1 MKKIMAQ
8 VETKSLHSYLL
19 RVYAIVVH
27 GRVHPHDDGA
37 HGGVVLVKANDLVNN
52 TFKYKTNFLAWC
64 MRNCTTS
71 RYMTLSP
78 KTILHSKGCGLT
90 NGPLGKARAE
100 MMRKNTVEPQKPLN
114 RLER

>member
-1 MKKIMAQ
+1 
-8 VETKSLHSYLL
+8 
-19 RVYAIVVH
+19 
-27 GRVHPHDDGA
+27 
-37 HGGVVLVKANDLVNN
+37 
-52 TFKYKTNFLAWC
+52 